1 MKPIIEIRN
10 ISKSFVSKNNIF
22 TKVLDDCSLD
32 IYENEFVAIMGPSGA
47 GKSTLLYILG
57 LLDKAEEGIIS
68 FIFNGSIINP
78 NKMSDK
84 KLSNFRNS
92 NLGFIFQFYHL
103 LPEFTALENVMIPSI
118 LAGNT
123 QKDAMKNAKEMINN
137 FKLIDKINNKPN
149 ELSGGEQQRIAI
161 ARSLINNPKIILAD
175 EPTGNL
181 DSKNADL
188 VLDNLHK
195 IKSEYKI
202 TMIMATHSNEIANQ
216 TDRILFLKDGKITNY
231 ETN

>member
-1 MKPIIEIRN
+1 MKAIIEIRN
-10 ISKSFVSKNNIF
+10 ISKSFISKNNII
-22 TKVLDDCSLD
+22 TNVLDDCSLD

-57 LLDKAEEGIIS
+57 LLDKADKGNIS
-68 FIFNGSIINP
+68 YIFNGSIINP
-78 NKMSDK
+78 TKMSDK

-123 QKDAMKNAKEMINN
+123 QKNAMIIAKELINN
-137 FKLIDKINNKPN
+137 FRLIDKINNKPN

-188 VLDNLHK
+188 VLDILHK
-195 IKSEYKI
+195 IKNEYKI
-202 TMIMATHSNEIANQ
+202 TMLMATHSNEIAKQ
-216 TDRILFLKDGKITNY
+216 TDRIMYLKDGKISNY